1 MAFQLIPFPISI
13 IFILVFCFV
22 FIAILWKLRNRGKMY
37 SILFKASLVVGTLL
51 FIALIFSF
59 AQNMFNDLS

>member
-13 IFILVFCFV
+13 IFILLFCFV
-22 FIAILWKLRNRGKMY
+22 FIAMLWKLREKGKMY

-51 FIALIFSF
+51 FVALIFSI
-59 AQNMFNDLS
+59 AKNMLKT